1 MEKKKKLSNEE
12 KYAIA
17 QDLFMDTD
25 KTQKEIAEIVHV
37 TEKTLTKWKTQ
48 GDWEMLKNAS
58 TVTARKIIENLYKRS
73 YDLSLDPKSK
83 PDDIIK
89 LALSIE
95 KLSNKRVTVSQIIN
109 VFKDFIAFAFKENA
123 DLAKEINLMQKKYV
137 DYKIGEK

>member
-1 MEKKKKLSNEE
+1 MEKKKKLTNDE
-12 KYAIA
+12 KYTIA

-25 KTQKEIAEIVHV
+25 KTQKEIAAIVHV
-37 TEKTLTKWKTQ
+37 TEKTLTKWKTD
-48 GDWEMLKNAS
+48 GDWDMLKNAS

-95 KLSNKRVTVSQIIN
+95 KLSNKRVTISQIIN
-109 VFKDFIAFAFKENA
+109 VFKDFIAFAFKDNA
-123 DLAKEINLMQKKYV
+123 ELAKEINLMQKKYV

>member
-1 MEKKKKLSNEE
+1 MEKKKKLTNDE
-12 KYAIA
+12 KYTIA

-25 KTQKEIAEIVHV
+25 KTQKEIAAIVHV
-37 TEKTLTKWKTQ
+37 TEKTLTKWKTE
-48 GDWEMLKNAS
+48 GDWDMLKNAS

-73 YDLSLDPKSK
+73 YDLSIDPKSK

-95 KLSNKRVTVSQIIN
+95 KLSNKRVTISQIIN
-109 VFKDFIAFAFKENA
+109 VFKDFIAFAFKDNA
-123 DLAKEINLMQKKYV
+123 QLAKEINLMQKKYV

>member
-1 MEKKKKLSNEE
+1 MEKKKKLTNDE
-12 KYAIA
+12 KYTIA

-25 KTQKEIAEIVHV
+25 KTQKEIAAIVHV
-37 TEKTLTKWKTQ
+37 TEKTLTKWKTE
-48 GDWEMLKNAS
+48 GEWDMLKNAS

-73 YDLSLDPKSK
+73 YDLSIDPKSK

-95 KLSNKRVTVSQIIN
+95 KLSNKRVTISQIIN
-109 VFKDFIAFAFKENA
+109 VFRDFIAFAFKDNA
-123 DLAKEINLMQKKYV
+123 QLAKEINLMQKKYV